1 MKRILSLLA
10 AALLATLPFQTVRA
24 AVPDPAAASRE
35 TRDYQLRGFDGLDIS
50 WTFKVELTRGSRYS
64 VRVEAP
70 DFIFPYLK
78 VEVKGGVLTLGTGEL
93 PRDIRRK
100 IEALSRSGEI
110 RASVT
115 MPELCS
121 LEMSGAAQLNTRDEF
136 LHRNDKFRMRL
147 SGAASA
153 HGLSVKAIDADIDGS
168 GAARFELKGE
178 FDRVDLRMSGA
189 ANGKLESSPK
199 VVEANLSGAAKL
211 DWTGRLGKTG
221 ILASGSANLGIE
233 GTAAE
238 LDVNGSGAA
247 KVRAGQA
254 ASRTAVV
261 RLSGAASCELDVR
274 ESLSVNLSGASSCRY
289 HGTDALR
296 VTTQSVSRGASLT
309 RY

>member
-1 MKRILSLLA
+1 MKKILSLLA
-10 AALLATLPFQTVRA
+10 AALLAALPFQTVRA

-78 VEVKGGVLTLGTGEL
+78 VEVKGGVLTLGTREL

-121 LEMSGAAQLNTRDEF
+121 LEMSGAAQLTSQDEF
-136 LHRNDKFRMRL
+136 LHRNDGFTLRL
-147 SGAASA
+147 SGATSA
-153 HGLSVKAIDADIDGS
+153 RGLSVRASAADIECS
-168 GAARFELKGE
+168 GAAKFDLKGE

-199 VVEANLSGAAKL
+199 VVEANLAGAAKL

-233 GTAAE
+233 GAAAE
-238 LDVNGSGAA
+238 LNVNGSGAA

-254 ASRTAVV
+254 ASRTAEV